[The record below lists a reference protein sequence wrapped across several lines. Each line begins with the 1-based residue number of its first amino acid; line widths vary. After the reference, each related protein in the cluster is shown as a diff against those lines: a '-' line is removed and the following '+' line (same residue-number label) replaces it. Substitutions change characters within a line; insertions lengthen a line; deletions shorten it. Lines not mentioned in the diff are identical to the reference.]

1 MNTRTRTLL
10 AALPLVAALGLA
22 GCAGAARDA
31 GDMPGMDHGSGSHT
45 ASAAGSTDADV
56 MFVTM
61 MIPHHEQAVEMADIV
76 LTKDDV
82 DPRVVAIAERIQAAQ
97 GPEIERMQGWLEDW
111 GVDPGTGAGGMDHG
125 DGMMTED
132 DMTALED
139 ADGATAG
146 RLFLEQMVVHHEGAV
161 QMAQAALDDAADVDV
176 RALAQ
181 QVIDD
186 QTAEIAEM
194 QQLAGS
200 L

>member
-1 MNTRTRTLL
+1 MNTRTPALL

-22 GCAGAARDA
+22 GCTGTAGEA
-31 GDMPGMDHGSGSHT
+31 GDMPGMDHGSQAHT
-45 ASAAGSTDADV
+45 ESTAGATPADI
-56 MFVTM
+56 MFVSM

-76 LTKDDV
+76 LAKDGV

-97 GPEIERMQGWLEDW
+97 GPEIERMQSWLEDW
-111 GVDPGTGAGGMDHG
+111 GVDPDSAGAGMAHG

-132 DMTALED
+132 DMSALQE

-161 QMAQAALDDAADVDV
+161 EMAQAALDDAADAEVLT
-176 RALAQ
+176 LAQ

-194 QQLAGS
+194 RQLAES